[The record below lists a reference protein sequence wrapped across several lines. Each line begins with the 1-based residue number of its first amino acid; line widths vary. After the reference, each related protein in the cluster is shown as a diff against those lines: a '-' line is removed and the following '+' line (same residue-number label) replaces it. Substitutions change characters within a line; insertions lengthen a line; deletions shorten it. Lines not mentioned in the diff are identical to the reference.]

1 MSNFTSPF
9 MAKSPL
15 RNDSKCS
22 SLRSQLEA
30 QKAKLAKIKIKSE
43 CKGSISCQ
51 GEKGI
56 DTVQETI
63 SVLNEQIA
71 SNNCKK

>member
-1 MSNFTSPF
+1 MSNFKSPF
-9 MAKSPL
+9 MAKSPF

-22 SLRSQLEA
+22 SLRSQLEQQKSRLA
-30 QKAKLAKIKIKSE
+30 QIKAE
-43 CKGSISCQ
+43 CKGSINCQ

-63 SVLNEQIA
+63 SVLREQIA
-71 SNNCKK
+71 SNNC